1 MLQFNNALE
10 SQVNDFD
17 DFVDVAISFVLCV
30 EHAIAQCQENMA
42 FHLSVN
48 CSASNAVE
56 EHIHGFVEFVAEAT
70 GHGPGYVR
78 DAINRG
84 LEQILVL
91 APTQSVHYISPRPVQ
106 ILLEAT
112 TVYTCD
118 PREQIQAIRIYFM
131 VSVKMIE
138 SEESELVKKDIVV
151 GSTPAKHQHSRM
163 HCSQD
168 ACSKRVSDFA
178 WTQ

>member
-17 DFVDVAISFVLCV
+17 DFVDVAISFVLGV

-48 CSASNAVE
+48 GSASDAVE

-70 GHGPGYVR
+70 SHGPGDIR
-78 DAINRG
+78 DTVNCG

-91 APTQSVHYISPRPVQ
+91 AATQSVHYISPRPVQ

-168 ACSKRVSDFA
+168 PRPKRVSDFA